1 MRADDVHQLRAEVRR
16 REHIAYPDHVFVA
29 ADDDFIRDMGG
40 SNDDVSPIQL
50 GFVFP
55 TAQLLTE

>member
-1 MRADDVHQLRAEVRR
+1 MTSISFGPKSAA
-16 REHIAYPDHVFVA
+16 EHIAYPDHVFVA